1 MMIKTTKTTKSG
13 ANIKN
18 GAKVSVLLMMEY
30 STLPFV
36 AVFTKEKQYN
46 VNYFI

>member
-18 GAKVSVLLMMEY
+18 GAKVSVLLMMKY
-30 STLPFV
+30 SV
-36 AVFTKEKQYN
+36 QSSKEKQYN